1 MQLSQKEKTFCQFES
16 AFSKY
21 IIKFEHFQKKD
32 DPQSWFISQTMD
44 SETWLKKPLR
54 SPLSEDLSWRNM

>member
-32 DPQSWFISQTMD
+32 DPQS
-44 SETWLKKPLR
+44 
-54 SPLSEDLSWRNM
+54 